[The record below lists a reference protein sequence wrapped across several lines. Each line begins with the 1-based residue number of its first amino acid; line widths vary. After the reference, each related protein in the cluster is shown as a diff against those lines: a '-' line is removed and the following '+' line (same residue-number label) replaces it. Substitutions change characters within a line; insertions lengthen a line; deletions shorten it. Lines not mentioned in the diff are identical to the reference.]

1 MAKDRPWN
9 RAESTAPPAPEGFN
23 LGDASDEEVRA
34 YCLQRSRAFLA
45 RAETTEAAIS
55 SDRQLDIA
63 AYSRPGIRH
72 TRPADAPALRTL
84 LAVCGRP

>member
-9 RAESTAPPAPEGFN
+9 RAEYTAPPAPEGFS

-45 RAETTEAAIS
+45 RAEAKEAAIS
-55 SDRQLDIA
+55 SDRQLEIA
-63 AYSRPGIRH
+63 AHYAMIAHAFRPG
-72 TRPADAPALRTL
+72 PQPE
-84 LAVCGRP
+84 